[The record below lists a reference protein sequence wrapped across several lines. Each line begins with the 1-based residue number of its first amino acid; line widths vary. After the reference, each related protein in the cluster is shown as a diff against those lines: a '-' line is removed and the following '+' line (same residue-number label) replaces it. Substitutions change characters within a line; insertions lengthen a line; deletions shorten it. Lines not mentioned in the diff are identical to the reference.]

1 MSMLSLLYLFLKIS
15 RVVCIIWFHPCSK
28 FCSLCVRGSR
38 EQVELLR
45 QDLEERECDWG
56 WDERLG
62 SQVLASLP
70 DFTMDL
76 PCDAAPFPWSR
87 EGACL
92 MPCTTMTASS
102 REEFFVDCSCLHKL
116 ALAFTLLLCEG
127 QPKVV
132 AAVCASP
139 DRDYSHGP
147 SVTLNPNVPHVGFFW
162 FILFSP
168 GVSEEE

>member
-1 MSMLSLLYLFLKIS
+1 
-15 RVVCIIWFHPCSK
+15 
-28 FCSLCVRGSR
+28 
-38 EQVELLR
+38 
-45 QDLEERECDWG
+45 
-56 WDERLG
+56 
-62 SQVLASLP
+62 
-70 DFTMDL
+70 
-76 PCDAAPFPWSR
+76 
-87 EGACL
+87 
-92 MPCTTMTASS
+92 MPCTTMTVSS
-102 REEFFVDCSCLHKL
+102 REEFFVDCSCLHKP

-132 AAVCASP
+132 ALAAVCASP